1 MTNPSKQTRIETIR
15 IKLLD
20 GYTVDRVDVQFL
32 LDEYDLLNQMADNLA
47 IAAEKT
53 ITAIAKLNDPKTWKG
68 IGKSY
73 SEELEADLEPHR
85 D

>member
-73 SEELEADLEPHR
+73 SEELEADLEPRR